1 MLTRRQFIKRC
12 ATTVLAASSVSFFLG
27 PRISRAAT
35 ETLPILLYHR
45 VGPEPDAL
53 TISIDRFKED
63 LQYLSAAGYQTITLE
78 QGRDYLSGRKLL
90 EGKPILL
97 TFDDGYLNNY
107 TNAFP
112 ILQSFSMVAS
122 FFIITGMIE
131 QQNRITV
138 PQLREMASA
147 GMSFGSHT
155 VSPRPLAELAADQP
169 SRELVQSK
177 GDLEDILGRGVDFVA
192 YPCGS
197 YNQDTLQAAHDAGYQ
212 AGLTTH
218 MGFADSQEN
227 FLTLNRIPIFHFDR
241 SLSYVMLRK
250 GWTPSLLSSI

>member
-1 MLTRRQFIKRC
+1 MLTRRQFIKGC
-12 ATTVLAASSVSFFLG
+12 ASTLIAVSGVSTFLE

-45 VGPEPDAL
+45 VGPESDAL

-63 LQYLSAAGYQTITLE
+63 MQYLTECGYQSITIE
-78 QGRDYLSGRKLL
+78 QGRDYLLGRRPLQRN
-90 EGKPILL
+90 PILI

-112 ILQSFSMVAS
+112 ILQNFSMVAS
-122 FFIITGMIE
+122 FFIITGLIG

-138 PQLREMASA
+138 PQLHEMAAA

-155 VSPRPLAELAADQP
+155 VSHRPLAELTDGEP

-177 GDLEDILGRGVDFVA
+177 GVLEDILGRMVDFVA

-197 YNQDTLQAAHDAGYQ
+197 YNQDTLQAACDAGYQ
-212 AGLTTH
+212 GGLTTH
-218 MGFADSQEN
+218 MGVADSQEN
-227 FLTLNRIPIFHFDR
+227 FLTLNRIPIFHYDR
-241 SLSYVMLRK
+241 SLAYVLQK
-250 GWTPSLLSSI
+250 NGWDVSLSDQ